1 MLDCLFVERSR
12 GANQCRISV
21 TDISDRKRAED
32 SAKIYMEKLEL
43 SNRGLQDF
51 AFIAS
56 HDLQEPLRKIQA
68 FGNMLE
74 KKNAAELSDEGRDY
88 LGRIIRAATRMSDM
102 VKGLLDYSRINTR
115 EEPCAAVD
123 LNLLVKEVQND
134 IEISI
139 ETTGARFEVGRL
151 PTLQADSN
159 QMRRLFQ
166 NLIGNALKFHGEE
179 KPVIKIYAKPAE
191 DGPEMCPGGRA
202 HRIFIE
208 DNGIGFDEKYLD
220 RMFTLFQRLH
230 GRSDYEG
237 TGMGLAICRK
247 IVERHH
253 GTITARSEPQR
264 GATFIVSL
272 PEKQPSSD

>member
-1 MLDCLFVERSR
+1 
-12 GANQCRISV
+12 
-21 TDISDRKRAED
+21 
-32 SAKIYMEKLEL
+32 
-43 SNRGLQDF
+43 
-51 AFIAS
+51 
-56 HDLQEPLRKIQA
+56 
-68 FGNMLE
+68 MLE

-115 EEPCAAVD
+115 EEPFAAVD

-139 ETTGARFEVGRL
+139 ETTGARLEVGRL

-159 QMRRLFQ
+159 QMHRLFL
-166 NLIGNALKFHGEE
+166 NLIGNALKFHGE
-179 KPVIKIYAKPAE
+179 KNPVVKIYAKPAE
-191 DGPEMCPGGRA
+191 DGPKLFSGGRV

-272 PEKQPSSD
+272 PEKQPSTE